1 MKAARGFTL
10 IEVMITMVILGI
22 LAAIAI
28 PNYADYVTRGRIP
41 EATNALSDMR
51 IKMEQFFQ
59 DNRTYVAAGACGAPI
74 PTGLSK
80 FAVTC
85 AATATTYTATA
96 TGTGAMAGFNYQ
108 INQLGARTT
117 QNVPNA
123 NWGATP
129 VNCWVVRKGGGC

>member
-1 MKAARGFTL
+1 MKAPRGFTL

-28 PNYADYVTRGRIP
+28 PNYSDYVTRGRIP

-80 FAVTC
+80 FTVTC

-96 TGTGAMAGFNYQ
+96 TGTGAMVDFVYSIDQAGTRATVKLP
-108 INQLGARTT
+108 IK
-117 QNVPNA
+117 
-123 NWGATP
+123 WGAPPAT
-129 VNCWVVRKGGGC
+129 CWTTRKGGAC